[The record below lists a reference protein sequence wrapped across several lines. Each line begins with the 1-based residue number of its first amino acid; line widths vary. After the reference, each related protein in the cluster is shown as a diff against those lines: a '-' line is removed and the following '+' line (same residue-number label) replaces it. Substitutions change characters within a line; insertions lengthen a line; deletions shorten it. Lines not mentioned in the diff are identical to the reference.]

1 MNELISKVLKIEDLI
16 DYQEKS
22 VVSRE
27 IIKKIQEL

>member
-1 MNELISKVLKIEDLI
+1 MNELISKVLKIGDLI